1 MNIQVRQDLPK
12 DIPLSRHSP
21 KMPYGMEKLG
31 QLGQDFRTLDVLLE
45 ALAQITGDNAA
56 RSVARL
62 RKDVAAFEPTI
73 TVLGQ
78 VKSGKTTLVN
88 AMAGWADLLPSDV
101 NPWTSVVT
109 SLHLKP
115 AQQPAETGATFRF
128 MTEADWDRLL
138 SQGGRIGEMA
148 GRAGAESELKK
159 IGVQI
164 EKVRAKAQK
173 RLGKKFDLL
182 LGDSH
187 EYGYFDKNLL
197 ERYIVLG
204 DEFEADDGENADQG
218 RFADILSSADL
229 YLNSET
235 VPVPLCLRDTPG
247 VNDTFM
253 MREQVTI
260 QAIRSSRICVVVLS
274 AGQALTSVDMGLI
287 RLISN
292 LKSRNILIF
301 VNRID
306 ELPDP
311 ANQIPEIEAS
321 IRQTLLDKQGPEDV
335 QIIFG
340 SAYWAN
346 KVLTGNIEGM
356 PDNARKALFDWAEV
370 ALDPKH
376 SQAAPHEMVWQLS
389 GLGGLF
395 RALSERVI
403 EDQGHPFLKKAS
415 NTALTIAT
423 SQVAAGM
430 VQIQRKTDAHQA
442 TSTYEA
448 LHEFQR
454 IAEFHSKAFHAE
466 LHEAITDY
474 HTRADRAHGKFIDRA
489 LRSLLTH
496 LENWG
501 KDIVW
506 DYDPVGL
513 RMLLRSAYTVFGAR
527 VRALSD
533 ARFEAAMTDVAV
545 LYANTYGHSVEG
557 IEMTPPILPSLP
569 APVSLGQTI
578 ALDFNDGWWISWWN
592 RIRGFNAFSKRFQ
605 NLIAQETEDFMSQ
618 SKEILTS
625 QVYDVAQAA
634 LLDFFEQQND
644 IMKEIGSGAR
654 RDDLQKLFQSGE
666 EGQKRADLEALID
679 QFKTLQSRSN
689 AATGRSTS

>member
-1 MNIQVRQDLPK
+1 MNMQIRQESKPEVRT
-12 DIPLSRHSP
+12 SRRISNLRT
-21 KMPYGMEKLG
+21 GLEGLG
-31 QLGQDFRTLDVLLE
+31 QLGQDLDELDHL
-45 ALAQITGDNAA
+45 LAQL
-56 RSVARL
+56 SQVAGKNSAKTVERL
-62 RKDVAAFEPTI
+62 RKDVAGFEPTI

-115 AQQPAETGATFRF
+115 ASRPAETGASFQF
-128 MTEADWDRLL
+128 MTEENWDRLL
-138 SQGGRIGEMA
+138 NQGGRIGEMA
-148 GRAGAESELKK
+148 SRAGAESELAK
-159 IGVQI
+159 IGEQI

-182 LGDSH
+182 LGETH
-187 EYGYFDKNLL
+187 NYGYFDKNLL

-204 DEFEADDGENADQG
+204 DDFGEEDSEQG

-229 YLNSET
+229 TLNCDT

-260 QAIRSSRICVVVLS
+260 QALRSSKICVVVLS

-292 LKSRNILIF
+292 LKSRNVLIF

-311 ANQIPEIEAS
+311 ANQVPEIEAS
-321 IRQTLLDKQGPEDV
+321 IRQTLHNKQGPEDAE
-335 QIIFG
+335 ILFG

-346 KVLTGNIEGM
+346 KALSGNIEGM
-356 PDNARKALFDWAEV
+356 PEVASKALFDWAEI
-370 ALDPKH
+370 ALDQQH
-376 SQAAPHEMVWQLS
+376 GQMQPHEMVWELS
-389 GLGGLF
+389 GMGHLY

-403 EDQGHPFLKKAS
+403 EEQGQQLLQKTTNA
-415 NTALTIAT
+415 ALTVAT
-423 SQVAAGM
+423 SELAAGM
-430 VQIQRKTDAHQA
+430 VQIGAKQGGSTNL
-442 TSTYEA
+442 STYDA
-448 LHEFQR
+448 LKEFR
-454 IAEFHSKAFHAE
+454 SIAAFHQQAFAE
-466 LHEAITDY
+466 ELGAAIADY
-474 HTRADRAHGKFIDRA
+474 HTRADRAHAKFIDRA

-496 LENWG
+496 LENYG

-513 RMLLRSAYTVFGAR
+513 RMLLRTAYSAFGAR
-527 VRALSD
+527 VRGLAQ
-533 ARFEAAMTDVAV
+533 ARFEAAMTDVAM
-545 LYANTYGHSVEG
+545 LYANTYGHAVEG
-557 IEMTPPILPSLP
+557 IQMAPPALPDLP
-569 APVSLGQTI
+569 APIALGQTI

-605 NLIAQETEDFMSQ
+605 NLIARETEDFMLQ
-618 SKEILTS
+618 SKGIQTE
-625 QVYDVAQAA
+625 QVRA
-634 LLDFFEQQND
+634 LATTCLREFFEQHDEIMQD
-644 IMKEIGSGAR
+644 ISAAPQSTEIE
-654 RDDLQKLFQSGE
+654 KLFQGGE
-666 EGQKRADLEALID
+666 EGQKRAQLDALTT
-679 QFKTLQSRSN
+679 QFDALLQSTMVEAGGS
-689 AATGRSTS
+689 SQ